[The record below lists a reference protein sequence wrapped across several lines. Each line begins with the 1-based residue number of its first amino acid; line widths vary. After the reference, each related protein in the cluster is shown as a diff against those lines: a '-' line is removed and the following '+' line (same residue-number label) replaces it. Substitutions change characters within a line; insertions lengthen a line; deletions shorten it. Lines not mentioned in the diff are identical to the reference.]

1 MTSSPYALDVLKPIS
16 IKQLIRVL
24 IGLFVYGGGLAL
36 MVSAEIGLS
45 PWDVLAMGI
54 SLQTTL
60 SFGWSTVLV
69 SGLVLLLWIPL
80 KVKLGV
86 GSVLNA
92 VLVGLFADLWLIFL
106 PNYEQM
112 ISKIAVF
119 SIGTIVI
126 GMATGLYISAG
137 LGKGPRDG
145 LMVGTAEKVK
155 KPFWIVRSFYEVTVL
170 LIGFSLGGPVGLGTI
185 IFVVSIGYLTQ
196 LGLRLFKL
204 ADRRGIV

>member
-1 MTSSPYALDVLKPIS
+1 MKQSIS
-16 IKQLIRVL
+16 VKSLIRVV
-24 IGLFVYGGGLAL
+24 IGLFIYGGGLAL

-54 SLQTTL
+54 SIQTTL
-60 SFGWSTVLV
+60 SFGWATVLV
-69 SGLVLLLWIPL
+69 SGLVLLIWIPL
-80 KVKLGV
+80 RVKLGI

-92 VLVGLFADLWLIFL
+92 VLVGLFADLWLMFL
-106 PNYEQM
+106 PSYELL

-119 SIGTIVI
+119 SIGTITI
-126 GMATGLYISAG
+126 GLATGLYISAG

-155 KPFWIVRSFYEVTVL
+155 KPFWIVRSFYEVLVL
-170 LIGFSLGGPVGLGTI
+170 AVGFSLGGPVGLGTV

-196 LGLRLFKL
+196 LGLQLFKL
-204 ADRRGIV
+204 ADRKGLV

>member
-1 MTSSPYALDVLKPIS
+1 LDVNQSIS
-16 IKQLIRVL
+16 AKSLIRVV
-24 IGLFVYGGGLAL
+24 IGLFIYGGGLAL

-54 SLQTTL
+54 SIQTTL
-60 SFGWSTVLV
+60 GWATVLV
-69 SGLVLLLWIPL
+69 SGLVLLIWIPL
-80 KVKLGV
+80 KVKLGI

-92 VLVGLFADLWLIFL
+92 VLVGLFADLWLLFL
-106 PNYEQM
+106 PSYELL

-119 SIGTIVI
+119 TIGTITI
-126 GMATGLYISAG
+126 GLATGLYISAG

-155 KPFWIVRSFYEVTVL
+155 KPFWIVRSFYEVLVL
-170 LIGFSLGGPVGLGTI
+170 VIGFSLGGPVGLGTV

-196 LGLRLFKL
+196 LGLQLFKL
-204 ADRRGIV
+204 ADRKGLI

>member
-1 MTSSPYALDVLKPIS
+1 MRQSIS
-16 IKQLIRVL
+16 VKSLIRVV
-24 IGLFVYGGGLAL
+24 IGLFIYGGGLAL

-54 SLQTTL
+54 SIQTTL
-60 SFGWSTVLV
+60 SFGWATVLV
-69 SGLVLLLWIPL
+69 SGLVLLIWIPL
-80 KVKLGV
+80 KVKLGI

-92 VLVGLFADLWLIFL
+92 VLVGLCADLWLTFL
-106 PNYEQM
+106 PSYELL

-119 SIGTIVI
+119 SIGTITI
-126 GMATGLYISAG
+126 GLATGLYISAG

-155 KPFWIVRSFYEVTVL
+155 KPFWIVRSFYEVLVL
-170 LIGFSLGGPVGLGTI
+170 AVGFSLGGPVGLGTV

-196 LGLRLFKL
+196 LGLQLFKL
-204 ADRRGIV
+204 ADRKGLV

>member
-1 MTSSPYALDVLKPIS
+1 MKQSIS
-16 IKQLIRVL
+16 VKSLIRVV
-24 IGLFVYGGGLAL
+24 IGLFIYGGGLAL

-54 SLQTTL
+54 SIQTTL
-60 SFGWSTVLV
+60 SFGWATVLV
-69 SGLVLLLWIPL
+69 SGLVLLIWIPL
-80 KVKLGV
+80 RVKLGI

-92 VLVGLFADLWLIFL
+92 VLVGLFADLWLMFL
-106 PNYEQM
+106 PSYELL

-119 SIGTIVI
+119 SIGTITI
-126 GMATGLYISAG
+126 GLATGLYISAG

-155 KPFWIVRSFYEVTVL
+155 KPFWIVRSFYEVLVL
-170 LIGFSLGGPVGLGTI
+170 VVGFSLGGPVGLGTV

-196 LGLRLFKL
+196 LGLQLFKL
-204 ADRRGIV
+204 ADRKGLV

>member
-1 MTSSPYALDVLKPIS
+1 M
-16 IKQLIRVL
+16 KQLIRVL
-24 IGLFVYGGGLAL
+24 IGLFIYGGGLAL

-80 KVKLGV
+80 KVKLGI

-92 VLVGLFADLWLIFL
+92 VLVGLFADLWLTFL
-106 PNYEQM
+106 PTYELM

-119 SIGTIVI
+119 SLGTLTI

-145 LMVGTAEKVK
+145 LMVGTAERTK
-155 KPFWIVRSFYEVTVL
+155 KPFWMVRSFYEVTVL
-170 LIGFSLGGPVGLGTI
+170 LIGFSLGGPIGLGTI

>member
-1 MTSSPYALDVLKPIS
+1 MKQSIS
-16 IKQLIRVL
+16 VKSLIRVV
-24 IGLFVYGGGLAL
+24 IGLFIYGGGLAL

-54 SLQTTL
+54 SIQTTL
-60 SFGWSTVLV
+60 SFGWATVLV
-69 SGLVLLLWIPL
+69 SGLVLLIWIPL
-80 KVKLGV
+80 RVKLGI

-92 VLVGLFADLWLIFL
+92 VLVGLFADLWLMFL
-106 PNYEQM
+106 PSYELL

-119 SIGTIVI
+119 SIGTITI
-126 GMATGLYISAG
+126 GLATGLYISAG

-155 KPFWIVRSFYEVTVL
+155 KPFWIVRSFYEVLVL
-170 LIGFSLGGPVGLGTI
+170 AVGFSLGGPVGIGTV

-196 LGLRLFKL
+196 LGLQLFKL
-204 ADRRGIV
+204 ADRKGLV

>member
-1 MTSSPYALDVLKPIS
+1 M
-16 IKQLIRVL
+16 KQLIRVL
-24 IGLFVYGGGLAL
+24 IGLFIYGGGLAL

-80 KVKLGV
+80 KVKLGL

-92 VLVGLFADLWLIFL
+92 VLVGLFADLWLTFL
-106 PNYEQM
+106 PTYELM

-119 SIGTIVI
+119 SLGTLTI

-145 LMVGTAEKVK
+145 LMVGTAERTK
-155 KPFWIVRSFYEVTVL
+155 KPFWMVRSFYEVTVL
-170 LIGFSLGGPVGLGTI
+170 LIGFSLGGPIGLGTI

>member
-1 MTSSPYALDVLKPIS
+1 M
-16 IKQLIRVL
+16 KQLIRVL
-24 IGLFVYGGGLAL
+24 IGLFIYGGGLAL
-36 MVSAEIGLS
+36 MVSSEIGLS

-80 KVKLGV
+80 RVRLGL

-92 VLVGLFADLWLIFL
+92 VLVGLFADLWLTFL
-106 PNYEQM
+106 PNYELM

-145 LMVGTAEKVK
+145 LMVGTAERTKR
-155 KPFWIVRSFYEVTVL
+155 PFWIVRSFYEVTVL
-170 LIGFSLGGPVGLGTI
+170 LIGFSLGGPIGLGTV

>member
-1 MTSSPYALDVLKPIS
+1 LDVLKPIS
-16 IKQLIRVL
+16 LKQLIRVL
-24 IGLFVYGGGLAL
+24 IGLFIYGGGLAL

-80 KVKLGV
+80 RVRLGL

-92 VLVGLFADLWLIFL
+92 VLVGLFADLWLTFL
-106 PNYEQM
+106 PNYQLI

-145 LMVGTAEKVK
+145 LMVGTAERTK
-155 KPFWIVRSFYEVTVL
+155 KPFWMVRSFYEVTVL
-170 LIGFSLGGPVGLGTI
+170 LIGFSLGGPIGLGTI

>member
-1 MTSSPYALDVLKPIS
+1 M
-16 IKQLIRVL
+16 KQLIRVL
-24 IGLFVYGGGLAL
+24 IGLFIYGGGLAL

-69 SGLVLLLWIPL
+69 SGLVLILWIPL
-80 KVKLGV
+80 KVKLGL

-92 VLVGLFADLWLIFL
+92 VLVGLFADLWLTFL
-106 PNYEQM
+106 PTYELM

-119 SIGTIVI
+119 SLGTLTI

-145 LMVGTAEKVK
+145 LMVGTAERTK
-155 KPFWIVRSFYEVTVL
+155 KPFWMVRSFYEVTVL
-170 LIGFSLGGPVGLGTI
+170 LIGFSLGGPIGLGTI

>member
-1 MTSSPYALDVLKPIS
+1 
-16 IKQLIRVL
+16 
-24 IGLFVYGGGLAL
+24 

-54 SLQTTL
+54 SIQTTL
-60 SFGWSTVLV
+60 SFGWATVLV

-80 KVKLGV
+80 KVKLGI

-92 VLVGLFADLWLIFL
+92 VLVGLFADFWLLFL
-106 PNYEQM
+106 PNYELL

-119 SIGTIVI
+119 SIGTIII

-145 LMVGTAEKVK
+145 LMVGTAERTK
-155 KPFWIVRSFYEVTVL
+155 KPFWIIRSFYEVLVL
-170 LIGFSLGGPVGLGTI
+170 AIGFSLGGSVGLGTV

-196 LGLRLFKL
+196 LGLQLFKL
-204 ADRRGIV
+204 ADNKGIV

>member
-1 MTSSPYALDVLKPIS
+1 
-16 IKQLIRVL
+16 
-24 IGLFVYGGGLAL
+24 

-185 IFVVSIGYLTQ
+185 IFVVAIGYLTQ

>member
-1 MTSSPYALDVLKPIS
+1 MRQSIS
-16 IKQLIRVL
+16 TISLIRVI
-24 IGLFVYGGGLAL
+24 IGLFIYGGGLAL
-36 MVSAEIGLS
+36 MVSADIGLS

-54 SLQTTL
+54 SIQTTL
-60 SFGWSTVLV
+60 SFGWATVLV

-92 VLVGLFADLWLIFL
+92 VLVGLFADLWLLFL
-106 PNYEQM
+106 PSYELL

-119 SIGTIVI
+119 AIGTVTI
-126 GMATGLYISAG
+126 GLATGLYISAG

-145 LMVGTAEKVK
+145 LMVGTAEKTK
-155 KPFWIVRSFYEVTVL
+155 KPFWMVRSFYEILVL
-170 LIGFSLGGPVGLGTI
+170 VVGFSLGGPVGLGTI

-196 LGLRLFKL
+196 LGLQLFKL
-204 ADRRGIV
+204 ADRKGIV

>member
-1 MTSSPYALDVLKPIS
+1 VRQSIS
-16 IKQLIRVL
+16 TISLIRVI
-24 IGLFVYGGGLAL
+24 IGLFIYGGGLAL
-36 MVSAEIGLS
+36 MVSADIGLS

-54 SLQTTL
+54 SIQTTL
-60 SFGWSTVLV
+60 SFGWATVLV

-92 VLVGLFADLWLIFL
+92 VLVGLFADLWLLFL
-106 PNYEQM
+106 PSYELL

-119 SIGTIVI
+119 AIGTVTI
-126 GMATGLYISAG
+126 GLATGLYISAG

-145 LMVGTAEKVK
+145 LMVGTAEKTK
-155 KPFWIVRSFYEVTVL
+155 KPFWMVRSFYEILVL
-170 LIGFSLGGPVGLGTI
+170 VIGFSLGGPVGLGTI

-196 LGLRLFKL
+196 LGLQLFKL
-204 ADRRGIV
+204 ADRKGIV

>member
-1 MTSSPYALDVLKPIS
+1 MNQSIS
-16 IKQLIRVL
+16 AKSLIRVV
-24 IGLFVYGGGLAL
+24 IGLFIYGGGLAL

-54 SLQTTL
+54 SIQTTL
-60 SFGWSTVLV
+60 SFGWATVLV
-69 SGLVLLLWIPL
+69 SGLVLLIWIPL
-80 KVKLGV
+80 KVKLGI

-92 VLVGLFADLWLIFL
+92 VLVGLFADLWLLFL
-106 PNYEQM
+106 PSYELL

-119 SIGTIVI
+119 TIGTITI
-126 GMATGLYISAG
+126 GLATGLYISAG

-155 KPFWIVRSFYEVTVL
+155 KPFWIVRSFYEVLVL
-170 LIGFSLGGPVGLGTI
+170 VIGFSLGGPVGLGTV

-196 LGLRLFKL
+196 LGLQLFKL
-204 ADRRGIV
+204 ADRKGLI

>member
-1 MTSSPYALDVLKPIS
+1 MNQSIS
-16 IKQLIRVL
+16 VKSLIRVV
-24 IGLFVYGGGLAL
+24 IGLFIYGGGLAL

-54 SLQTTL
+54 SIQTTL
-60 SFGWSTVLV
+60 SFGWATVLV
-69 SGLVLLLWIPL
+69 SGLVLLIWIPL
-80 KVKLGV
+80 KVKLGI

-92 VLVGLFADLWLIFL
+92 VLVGLFADLWLLFL
-106 PNYEQM
+106 PSYELL

-119 SIGTIVI
+119 TIGTITI
-126 GMATGLYISAG
+126 GLATGLYISAG

-155 KPFWIVRSFYEVTVL
+155 KPFWIVRSFYEVLVL
-170 LIGFSLGGPVGLGTI
+170 VIGFSLGGPVGLGTV

-196 LGLRLFKL
+196 LGLQLFKL
-204 ADRRGIV
+204 ADRKGLI

>member
-1 MTSSPYALDVLKPIS
+1 M
-16 IKQLIRVL
+16 KQLIRVL
-24 IGLFVYGGGLAL
+24 IGLFIYGGGLAL
-36 MVSAEIGLS
+36 MVSSEIGLS

-80 KVKLGV
+80 KVKLGI

-92 VLVGLFADLWLIFL
+92 VLVGLFADLWLTFL
-106 PNYEQM
+106 PTYELM

-119 SIGTIVI
+119 SLGTLTIGI
-126 GMATGLYISAG
+126 ATGLYISAG

-145 LMVGTAEKVK
+145 LMVGTAERTK

-170 LIGFSLGGPVGLGTI
+170 LIGFSLGGPIGIGTI
-185 IFVVSIGYLTQ
+185 IFVISIGYLTQ